1 MFTKVELLKSQTMFA
16 RLLTLLDPEKIA
28 QHVDEDRAEKRLR
41 MRAVDSFWRVFDRL
55 INESL
60 PP

>member
-1 MFTKVELLKSQTMFA
+1 MP
-16 RLLTLLDPEKIA
+16 PENEKQQKRVPGKERAKRFGGIGGI
-28 QHVDEDRAEKRLR
+28 DRAEKRLR

-55 INESL
+55 INEIL